1 MTNLFEIN
9 EKDYRDLVDRA
20 KHWSLVNGMI
30 ENCFFFVKNKVLYFK
45 IRFYIDEQRSSRRIR
60 TSTIYTLSITI
71 FLFTF

>member
-30 ENCFFFVKNKVLYFK
+30 DN
-45 IRFYIDEQRSSRRIR
+45 
-60 TSTIYTLSITI
+60 
-71 FLFTF
+71 

>member
-30 ENCFFFVKNKVLYFK
+30 ENCFFF
-45 IRFYIDEQRSSRRIR
+45 S
-60 TSTIYTLSITI
+60 
-71 FLFTF
+71 